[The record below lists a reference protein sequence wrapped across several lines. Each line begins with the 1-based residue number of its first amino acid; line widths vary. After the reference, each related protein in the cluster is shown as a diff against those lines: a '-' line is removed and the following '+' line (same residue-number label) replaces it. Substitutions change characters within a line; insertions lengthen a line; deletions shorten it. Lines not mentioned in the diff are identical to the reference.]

1 MPWKLELQETRR
13 GCQTLEKTPRYDVL
27 LNGART
33 GQLYFNIRGYVG
45 YLPTPT
51 GGKLDIGEKG
61 ITAFRREVSALNRE
75 ARNLAN

>member
-1 MPWKLELQETRR
+1 MPSWKLELRETRR
-13 GCQTLEKTPRYDVL
+13 GCAMLEKTPRFDVI
-27 LNGART
+27 LNGQIA
-33 GQLYFNIRGYVG
+33 GQLHFNMRGYIG

-75 ARNLAN
+75 ARAL